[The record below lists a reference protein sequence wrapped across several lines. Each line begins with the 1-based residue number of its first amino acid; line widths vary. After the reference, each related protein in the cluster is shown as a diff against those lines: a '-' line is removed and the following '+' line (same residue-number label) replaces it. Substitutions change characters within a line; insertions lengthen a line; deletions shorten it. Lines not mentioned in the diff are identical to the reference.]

1 VKLTASNFSENRIE
15 HFAILGMQTA
25 SLVHELNNQLATIVG
40 TLELFSREELDPRCR
55 ERCRNLVTA
64 QKGIVDLVRE
74 AGALASG
81 RLESF
86 FRTESIRMDD
96 LLQPLAAQVPGI
108 EFPEIPAFAVTC
120 DPRKTLRALADIAR
134 NAWQAGASQ
143 VVLEVRRT
151 GAVAVLRIVDD
162 GPGIPREIADRLFA
176 PGTTLGKPAGNGIGL
191 FSARWILEAMGGSL
205 RLERSD
211 AAGTSFLATLPLTE
225 CEA

>member
-1 VKLTASNFSENRIE
+1 VKIADRNLSENRIE

-25 SLVHELNNQLATIVG
+25 SLVHEMNNQLATIVG

-55 ERCRNLVTA
+55 EKCRNLAKA

-74 AGALASG
+74 ASALASG

-86 FRTESIRMDD
+86 FRTEAIPVEE
-96 LLQPLAAQVPGI
+96 LLQRLKVQVPGLDLP
-108 EFPEIPAFAVTC
+108 EFPGFAVTC

-143 VVLEVRRT
+143 VVVEVCRT
-151 GAVAVLRIVDD
+151 GAVAIFRIVDD
-162 GPGIPREIADRLFA
+162 GPGIPLEIADRLFA
-176 PGTTLGKPAGNGIGL
+176 PGTTQGKPAGNGIGL

-211 AAGTSFLATLPLTE
+211 PSGTSFLATLPLAE
-225 CEA
+225 REA